1 MNNRYIHV
9 FTDADL
15 DGVVSYLTL
24 SWFLNLEPPVTVTT
38 EKELAATYK
47 SFSQNNHIE
56 NFTRIYILD
65 LDICSLAQIVDKS
78 NFSIVDHHMGSVNCG
93 YTFKNARYKIEKEGS
108 TCKMLYNLLK
118 NHYKRDLDNNKKLL
132 ISIGHDYDSYTLSNK
147 DVSIGLNTL
156 FWNYQGN
163 RLEKFVNR
171 FREGFNGFT
180 NEEKRIIAFYN
191 NKVDR
196 YILESNIFTG
206 NVAIGANEYKIS
218 SIMADFC
225 INEISQQMIDKTC
238 SDIGI
243 VVNSNSNS
251 VSFRRKK
258 GCTVNLSKLAEKLC
272 EGGGHEAA
280 AGGKITP
287 VFLEFTKLLK

>member
-24 SWFLNLEPPVTVTT
+24 SWYLNHEPPVTVTT

-47 SFSQNNHIE
+47 SFSQKNQIE

-78 NFSIVDHHMGSVNCG
+78 NFSIVDHHMGSINCG

-118 NHYKRDLDNNKKLL
+118 NHYKRDLDNDKKLL

-147 DVSIGLNTL
+147 DVSIGLNIL

-196 YILESNIFTG
+196 FILESNIFTG

-225 INEISQQMIDKTC
+225 INEISQKIIDKTD

-272 EGGGHEAA
+272 EGGGHESA

>member
-15 DGVVSYLTL
+15 DGAISYLTL
-24 SWFLNLEPPVTVTT
+24 SWFLNLEPPFTVTT
-38 EKELAATYK
+38 EKDFISTYK
-47 SFSQNNHIE
+47 SFATNNKVE
-56 NFTRIYILD
+56 NYTRIYVLD
-65 LDICSLAQIVDKS
+65 LDICSLAQIIDKS
-78 NFSIVDHHMGSVNCG
+78 NFSIVDHHMGSINCG
-93 YTFKNARYKIEKEGS
+93 YTFKNARFKIEKEGS

-118 NHYKRDLDNNKKLL
+118 SHYNRDLDSKKKLL
-132 ISIGHDYDSYTLSNK
+132 VSIGHDYDSYTLNNK
-147 DVSIGLNTL
+147 DISVGLNTL

-180 NEEKRIIAFYN
+180 NEEKRIIAFYK
-191 NKVDR
+191 NKIDR
-196 YILESNIFTG
+196 FIAESNIYTG
-206 NVAIGANEYKIS
+206 EVEIGSKKYKIS

-225 INEISQQMIDKTC
+225 INEIAQDMINKTE

-243 VVNSNSNS
+243 VVNSNSGS
-251 VSFRRKK
+251 VSFRRGKN
-258 GCTVNLSKLAEKLC
+258 CTINLSKLAEKLC

-280 AGGKITP
+280 SGGKITQT
-287 VFLEFTKLLK
+287 FLEFTKLLK